1 MMHSVFSDLKENDEI
16 LDEYKDLLVSVCTPT
31 MSAGRTPCSCL
42 FCAQGGVRSDD
53 GVKLHCCPYENC
65 GKTYRKTSHLKVHL
79 RSHSGEKPFKCQWGA
94 CEREFS
100 RSDELKRHMRTHT
113 DDKRFLCA
121 HCDKRFMRSDHLHK
135 HQKIHTRD
143 TKNAAGKPSQQV
155 KPQQTKPP
163 PPSPSSK
170 ETKPPPPSSK
180 TTKSLP
186 PSSKTNTSL
195 LPSSK
200 KNKSSPPSK
209 NSTSPP
215 PKKTKPLAPQPL
227 MVAEEIKEEPPSP
240 PPEDYEESKEKFL
253 LSHSLVPVAKLRLR
267 QIDDLMEK
275 VRPCYSNN
283 ISKCNS
289 MYNASVPEGSLEMS
303 NVVSGW
309 HLDACHMKQLLIHYP
324 YKIKKKYF

>member
-65 GKTYRKTSHLKVHL
+65 
-79 RSHSGEKPFKCQWGA
+79 A

-143 TKNAAGKPSQQV
+143 TKNAAGKPPQQV

-209 NSTSPP
+209 KWTSP
-215 PKKTKPLAPQPL
+215 PKKTKPVAPQPL

-275 VRPCYSNN
+275 DSTSSNSDDQCSEMEEDYLTSQMKIEN
-283 ISKCNS
+283 TESVMKFVL
-289 MYNASVPEGSLEMS
+289 ASEDGYFEEPE
-303 NVVSGW
+303 
-309 HLDACHMKQLLIHYP
+309 
-324 YKIKKKYF
+324 

>member
-1 MMHSVFSDLKENDEI
+1 ML
-16 LDEYKDLLVSVCTPT
+16 
-31 MSAGRTPCSCL
+31 
-42 FCAQGGVRSDD
+42 
-53 GVKLHCCPYENC
+53 CPYCPRRFRRPEYLE
-65 GKTYRKTSHLKVHL
+65 GHKV
-79 RSHSGEKPFKCQWGA
+79 
-94 CEREFS
+94 
-100 RSDELKRHMRTHT
+100 THT
-113 DDKRFLCA
+113 EEE
-121 HCDKRFMRSDHLHK
+121 
-135 HQKIHTRD
+135 
-143 TKNAAGKPSQQV
+143 KNAAGKPSQQV

-275 VRPCYSNN
+275 DSTSSNSDDQCSEMEEDYLTSQMKIEN
-283 ISKCNS
+283 TESVMKFVL
-289 MYNASVPEGSLEMS
+289 ASEDGYFEEPE
-303 NVVSGW
+303 
-309 HLDACHMKQLLIHYP
+309 
-324 YKIKKKYF
+324 